1 MARFGVGQSARRKE
15 DDALLRG
22 RGRFQDDLALAG
34 EVHACFV
41 RSPHAHADIAALEAA
56 EAEAAPGVLAVY
68 TGADVAADGLGTLP
82 CIADAFIELKLPDG
96 SPACYPPN
104 PMLPEDRVRHVGEA
118 VAMVVAES
126 QAAAR
131 DAAEL
136 VNVDYAPL
144 PAVVDAAEARRPDA
158 PEIWPQ
164 APGNL
169 SCAWAQGDAAATE
182 AAFAAAAHAVEIELV
197 NNRLVVSTIEPRG
210 ALGVYDA
217 ANERYTLYINSQRVH
232 GARAVIA
239 GILGIGEDRL
249 RILTYDV
256 GGGFGMK
263 YFTYAEQVLVAWAAR
278 KLGKPVRWLSGRAE
292 GFLSDTQARD
302 HLTRAALA
310 LDTDGH
316 FLGLRVRT
324 LANLG
329 AYVSNLGPISPTLL
343 YTRML
348 ANAYRTPAIHA
359 EVEGVLTNTVFTD
372 AYRGAGIPESNY
384 VVERLVD
391 KAAARLGLAPDEL
404 RRRNLIPAAAMPY
417 QVPLLDITYD
427 SGDYARIL
435 ENGLALAGWSGFA
448 ARRAEAAARGRLR
461 GIGMAIYVESTV
473 GDPAEHVSIRFRD
486 DGGVRLSSGTGA
498 SGQGHETTYAQL
510 LGESLG
516 IPFET
521 VELVEGDSDDLPS
534 GGGSGGSRSTYMV
547 ALAIEDGAAKIIDKG
562 TRIAANLLEVAPAD
576 IRFADGSFAIAGTD
590 RAIDIMALARQAA
603 DPANLPEGME
613 PGLDADGRTETFD
626 GTFPN
631 GCHVCEV
638 EVDPETGAVELMG
651 YAAVNDFGRVV
662 NPMLVDGQ
670 VHGGVAQGLGQAVYE
685 NCVYD
690 AESGQ
695 LLSGSFMDY
704 CLPRADD
711 LPDFALATEGVP
723 TSQNPLGIKGCGEA
737 GSIPAPAAV
746 VNAVLDALKERGV
759 TDIDM
764 PLTPERVWRALENA

>member
-1 MARFGVGQSARRKE
+1 MARFGVGQSAPRKE
-15 DDALLRG
+15 DDVLLRG
-22 RGRFQDDLALAG
+22 LGRFQDDVSLEG

-41 RSPHAHADIAALEAA
+41 RSPLAHADITAIDTAASAA
-56 EAEAAPGVLAVY
+56 ADGVLAVY
-68 TGADVAADGLGTLP
+68 TGADVAAAGLGTLP
-82 CIADAFIELKLPDG
+82 CIADAFVPLTLPDG

-104 PMLPEDRVRHVGEA
+104 PMLPEGRVRHVGEA
-118 VAMVVAES
+118 VVMVVAETL
-126 QAAAR
+126 AAAQ

-136 VNVDYAPL
+136 VNVEYEPL
-144 PAVVDAAEARRPDA
+144 PAVVDAAQAREAGA
-158 PEIWPQ
+158 PQLWPE

-169 SCAWAQGDAAATE
+169 SCVWAQGDAAATE
-182 AAFAAAAHAVEIELV
+182 AAFKAAAHTVEIELI
-197 NNRLVVSTIEPRG
+197 NNRVVVSTIEPRG
-210 ALGVYDA
+210 ALGVYDPA
-217 ANERYTLYINSQRVH
+217 SERYTLHINSQHVH

-239 GILGIGEDRL
+239 GIMGIEEDRL
-249 RILTYDV
+249 RILSHDL

-263 YFTYAEQVLVAWAAR
+263 YFTYPEHVLVAWAAR
-278 KLGKPVRWLSGRAE
+278 ELGRPVRWLCGRIE

-302 HLTRAALA
+302 HITRAALA
-310 LDTDGH
+310 LDEDGQ

-391 KAAARLGLAPDEL
+391 KAATKLGLTPDEI

-417 QVPLLDITYD
+417 QVPLDLTYD

-435 ENGLALAGWSGFA
+435 DDSLALAEWSGFA
-448 ARRAEAAARGRLR
+448 ERRGEAAARGRLR
-461 GIGMAIYVESTV
+461 GIGIAIYVESTV
-473 GDPAEHVSIRFRD
+473 GDPAEHVAIRFRD
-486 DGGVRLSSGTGA
+486 DGGVSLSAGTRA
-498 SGQGHETTYAQL
+498 SGQGHVTTYAQL
-510 LGESLG
+510 LGDSLG
-516 IPFET
+516 IPFEAID
-521 VELVEGDSDDLPS
+521 LIEGDSDDLPG

-547 ALAIEDGAAKIIDKG
+547 ALAIEDGAAKVIDKG
-562 TRIAANLLEVAPAD
+562 TQVAANILEVAPAD
-576 IRFADGSFAIAGTD
+576 IRFADGDFSIAGTD
-590 RAIDIMALARQAA
+590 RAIDIMTLAARAK

-613 PGLDADGRTETFD
+613 PGLDANGQTETLE

-631 GCHVCEV
+631 GCHICEV
-638 EVDPETGAVELMG
+638 EVDPATGGLALVN
-651 YAAVNDFGRVV
+651 YAAVNDFGRIV
-662 NPMLVDGQ
+662 NPVLVDGQ
-670 VHGGVAQGLGQAVYE
+670 VHGGVAQGLGQAVFE

-690 AESGQ
+690 EQSGQ

-711 LPDFALATEGVP
+711 MPPFALAANGVP
-723 TSQNPLGIKGCGEA
+723 TNQNPLGIKGCGEA
-737 GSIPAPAAV
+737 GAIPAPAAV

-764 PLTPERVWRALENA
+764 PLTPERVWRALEAV